1 MRAIRLFLLFLLA
14 IVLIFIALANRDL
27 ITVSLVPGGLAPA
40 FGGQWSMTMPVFLA
54 LFLAMIFGMV
64 VGLVWEW
71 LREAGHRA
79 EARARTREIERLSR
93 ELDTLRRG
101 RADAAAPARTPED
114 EVLAILAEAEAKPG
128 TSRPAPSR
136 PAPPL
141 SGAGLPASR

>member
-27 ITVSLVPGGLAPA
+27 ITVSLLPGGLAPV

-54 LFLAMIFGMV
+54 LFLAMIFGLI

-79 EARARTREIERLSR
+79 EARARAQQIERLSR
-93 ELDTLRRG
+93 ELDALRRA
-101 RADAAAPARTPED
+101 RPDAPPPARAPED
-114 EVLAILAEAEAKPG
+114 EVLAILAEAEARPPS
-128 TSRPAPSR
+128 SRPVR
-136 PAPPL
+136 PQP
-141 SGAGLPASR
+141 GAGLPAPR